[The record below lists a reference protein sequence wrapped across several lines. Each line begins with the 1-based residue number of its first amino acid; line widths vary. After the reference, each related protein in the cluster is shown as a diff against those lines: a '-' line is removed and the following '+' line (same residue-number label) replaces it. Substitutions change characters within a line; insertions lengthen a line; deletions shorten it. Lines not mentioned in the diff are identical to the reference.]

1 MSDADPT
8 IRRAGRGYRLKME
21 QTFGCSPRELFDFVA
36 DPTNLERLMP
46 PEMKVKLIHADDNPV
61 REGTV
66 MELQFKLGRFPFR
79 WMGRV
84 TEYREHEY
92 FKDVMEYGPYRTW
105 EHSHMVDREGD
116 HATLQDLVYYE
127 LPYGPLG
134 RMAHGMVVGRRLKTM
149 FAHRARVMRSVFPA
163 PS

>member
-1 MSDADPT
+1 MNGVEPT

-21 QTFGCSPRELFDFVA
+21 QAFDCSPEALYRYVA

-46 PEMKVKLIHADDNPV
+46 PGMKVKLIHADDNPV
-61 REGTV
+61 REGTL

-84 TEYREHEY
+84 TECRENEY

-105 EHSHMVDREGD
+105 EHSHMVDREGE
-116 HATLQDLVYYE
+116 HTTLQDLVYYE
-127 LPYGPLG
+127 LPYGLLG
-134 RMAHGMVVGRRLKTM
+134 RMAHGIFVGRRLKAM
-149 FAHRARVMRSVFPA
+149 FAHRARVMRSEFPT
-163 PS
+163 PD